1 MIDSGPRAPN
11 NAAEMRQAFDR
22 SFAEA
27 PRGETARFDDFLAI
41 RLGTD
46 PHVLALADIARL
58 LPLTTVTR
66 LPSGIRELLG
76 IVGISGAVVPVYDLR
91 ALLGYPA
98 ADPPRWMVITATMP
112 VGLAF
117 DAFEGQFRHRRE
129 TGAAAVTPE
138 TLRAREVLRTAGESR
153 PIVPM
158 ASILATIKSLARDGA
173 LQKER

>member
-1 MIDSGPRAPN
+1 MIDPGPRVPN
-11 NAAEMRQAFDR
+11 NAAEMRRAFDL

-46 PHVLALADIARL
+46 RHVLALADIARL
-58 LPLTTVTR
+58 LPLKTVMR

-76 IVGISGAVVPVYDLR
+76 IVGIAGTVVPVYDLG

-98 ADPPRWMVITATMP
+98 TDAPRWMVIPATMS
-112 VGLAF
+112 VALAF
-117 DAFEGQFRHRRE
+117 DGFDGQFRQPRE
-129 TGAAAVTPE
+129 AGADAAPQ
-138 TLRAREVLRTAGESR
+138 ASPPREVLRTAGESR
-153 PIVPM
+153 SIVPM
-158 ASILATIKSLARDGA
+158 ASVLATIKSLARDGA

>member
-1 MIDSGPRAPN
+1 MIDPGRLVPN

-27 PRGETARFDDFLAI
+27 PLGETARFDDFLAI

-46 PHVLALADIARL
+46 PHVLALADVARL
-58 LPLTTVTR
+58 LPLRTVTR

-76 IVGISGAVVPVYDLR
+76 IVGIAGAVVPVYDLR

-98 ADPPRWMVITATMP
+98 TDPPRWMVIAATLP
-112 VGLAF
+112 VALAF
-117 DAFEGQFRHRRE
+117 DAFDGQFRHPRE
-129 TGAAAVTPE
+129 PGADAAAAE
-138 TLRAREVLRTAGESR
+138 SRQLHEVLRTAGESR

-173 LQKER
+173 WQKER